1 MRMYTGPGVSTQAW
15 TALLVSMPSAGQITV
30 MLAMERMM
38 AKSSVQWW
46 VVPAWPKEMPA
57 WVAMIFTG
65 RFW

>member
-1 MRMYTGPGVSTQAW
+1 
-15 TALLVSMPSAGQITV
+15 MPSAGQMTV
-30 MLAMERMM
+30 MLGMARMM

>member
-1 MRMYTGPGVSTQAW
+1 
-15 TALLVSMPSAGQITV
+15 MPSAGQMTV
-30 MLAMERMM
+30 MLGMRRMM

-46 VVPAWPKEMPA
+46 VVPAWPMEMPA